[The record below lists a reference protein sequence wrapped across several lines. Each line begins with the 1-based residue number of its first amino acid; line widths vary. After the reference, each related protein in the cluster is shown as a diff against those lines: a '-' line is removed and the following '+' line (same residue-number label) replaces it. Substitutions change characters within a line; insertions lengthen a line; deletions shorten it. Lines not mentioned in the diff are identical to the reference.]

1 MIRTNLTEA
10 MKQRIWSAVEANRT
24 NYPSDAKHA
33 SALGISTSVYNALK
47 KGQLDKSLSE
57 SNWVN
62 IARRL
67 DVSLRER
74 IEWKGAKT
82 ETFKYITAQLEAC
95 QSSSLSVVLCDLP
108 NIGKTFTARWY
119 VNEHRNAVYVDC
131 SQVKTKRAMVRKIAN
146 EFGLDGAGKYQDV
159 YEDLIYYLRSM
170 ERPLV
175 VLDEA
180 GDLQYEAFLEL
191 KALWNATEMCCGWYM
206 MGADGLSAKINRNV
220 EGKKVGYA
228 EIFSRYGGKYSR
240 VTPEQEDDRR
250 AFLMEQA
257 RVVAKVNAPEGTDIG
272 QIVRKSQGGLRRVYT
287 EIEKLKKESLTP
299 VPSPKGEGSKYHS
312 VR

>member
-1 MIRTNLTEA
+1 MITTAN
-10 MKQRIWSAVEANRT
+10 KQRILEAISANRA

-33 SALGISTSVYNALK
+33 AALGISASVYNTLK
-47 KGQLDKSLSE
+47 KGQTERTLSDA
-57 SNWVN
+57 NWVH

-67 DVSLRER
+67 DVNLRES
-74 IEWKGAKT
+74 IAWKGAKT
-82 ETFKYITAQLEAC
+82 ATFEYISTQLEAC
-95 QSSSLSVVLCDLP
+95 QERSLSVILCDLP
-108 NIGKTFTARWY
+108 NIGKTYTARWY
-119 VNEHRNAVYVDC
+119 VHEHPNAVYIDC
-131 SQVKTKRAMVRKIAN
+131 SQVKTKRALIRKIAG
-146 EFGLDGAGKYQDV
+146 EFGVGATGKYQDT

-180 GDLQYEAFLEL
+180 GDLAYEAFLEL

-206 MGADGLSAKINRNV
+206 MGADGLAAKIGRNI

-240 VTPEQEDDRR
+240 VTPEHEDDRR

-257 RVVAKVNAPEGTDIG
+257 RVVAQVNAPEGTDIG
-272 QIVRKSQGGLRRVYT
+272 QIVRKSGGGLRRVYT
-287 EIEKLKKESLTP
+287 EIEKIRI
-299 VPSPKGEGSKYHS
+299 GGAQ
-312 VR
+312 

>member
-1 MIRTNLTEA
+1 MITTAN
-10 MKQRIWSAVEANRT
+10 KQRILEAIATNRA

-33 SALGISTSVYNALK
+33 AALGISASVYNSLK
-47 KGQLDKSLSE
+47 KGQTDKALSDA
-57 SNWVN
+57 NWVN

-67 DVSLRER
+67 DVNLRDS
-74 IEWKGAKT
+74 IEWKGART
-82 ETFKYITAQLEAC
+82 ETFKYISTQLEAC
-95 QSSSLSVVLCDLP
+95 QERSLSVILCDLP

-119 VNEHRNAVYVDC
+119 VNDHRNAVYVDC

-159 YEDLIYYLRSM
+159 YEDLVYYLRSM

-206 MGADGLSAKINRNV
+206 MGADGLAAKINRNV

-240 VTPEQEDDRR
+240 VTPDQEDDRK

-257 RVVAKVNAPEGTDIG
+257 RVVASVNAPKGTDIG

-287 EIEKLKKESLTP
+287 EIEKIKKESLTP
-299 VPSPKGEGSKYHS
+299 APSPKGEGSKYHS